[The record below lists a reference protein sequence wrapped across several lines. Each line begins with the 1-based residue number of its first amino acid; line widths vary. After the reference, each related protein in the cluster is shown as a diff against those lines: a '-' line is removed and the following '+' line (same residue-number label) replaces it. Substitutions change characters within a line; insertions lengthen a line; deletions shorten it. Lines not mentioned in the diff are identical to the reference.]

1 MSSSESFLNVIETSE
16 SEEIF
21 GEGSIP
27 DVFLD
32 SGVKLPIFYA
42 SDSST
47 VIFHEY
53 KSKKKENF
61 RMVSLIPSLLVFY
74 FATGTRFRLGR
85 YGQDGPI
92 FLCSFVLYLMETT
105 LFTTFFVAHVVIA
118 FTPKAC
124 RDRLSY
130 NYCQKYVMYGFF
142 CRIED
147 YIGVIATL
155 VNGTCLLARVNA
167 GQCADSVSI
176 WETDS
181 CNPVAALRSIPCDQ
195 VFLLYSIPIAAQCL
209 VRGIT
214 AEAVLLSWIFTV
226 FFVVFAICQAKAW
239 GQMWTGFY
247 MIIFMNISYEM
258 ERFYQTLFTHNKRL
272 LSAFE
277 RHGVAQQRLHAQQK
291 LTENDIRE
299 REATHLRILMGN
311 VAHDLK
317 TPLHSI
323 EADIE
328 VLNLFVSQIPRPQLR
343 SISEDFQKKYAGDVF
358 DPRSIFSSLNS
369 TCRFMEM
376 AINRGQDF
384 MRASNNIPLVPSMTT
399 FDLKGAID
407 ISVACINQ
415 IQTSRSIVIHAF
427 NSLICSHITSDKH
440 WLSENILCLLSNAT
454 KFSDSGTIDVRLQI
468 VALDDSKAESSRHA
482 TPHTGRRTSIRSFTI
497 FESDDIIKANLQK
510 FDGYNRPKDG
520 ALILVSV
527 EDSGIGVSSDCLNFL
542 FLPSKQTNRATGGVG
557 LGLYSLSKRTE
568 ALGGFVGLI
577 SPTESGCGSKF
588 WFAFPYL
595 PNTDIAM
602 ADALLEIAS
611 VASEPEKVTQMFGPR
626 QILVVDDS
634 LSILKVTSRL
644 LKINGHTVVTAS
656 NGAIGLDMLKAA
668 AKDMVYSMVLT
679 DIQMPVMDGLEAT
692 KLFRKFE
699 TEFWESENYCGEKK
713 RQRLL
718 IVGMSANTDDDTRRQ
733 ALDSGM
739 DYFIPKPFAYKDLQ
753 ILLSGLSD

>member
-21 GEGSIP
+21 GDGSIP
-27 DVFLD
+27 YIFLD

-74 FATGTRFRLGR
+74 FATGTRFRLAQ
-85 YGQDGPI
+85 YGQDGPL
-92 FLCSFVLYLMETT
+92 FLCSFILYLIETAV
-105 LFTTFFVAHVVIA
+105 FTTFFVAHVVIA
-118 FTPKAC
+118 LTPKSC

-130 NYCQKYVMYGFF
+130 NYCQKYITYGFF

-147 YIGVIATL
+147 FIGVIATL

-167 GQCADSVSI
+167 GQCADSVSF

-181 CNPVAALRSIPCDQ
+181 CNPVAALRSIPSDQ
-195 VFLLYSIPIAAQCL
+195 VFLLYAAPLATQCL

-214 AEAVLLSWIFTV
+214 AEAVLLSWILTA

-239 GQMWTGFY
+239 TQMWTGFY
-247 MIIFMNISYEM
+247 MIFFMNFSYEI
-258 ERFYQTLFTHNKRL
+258 ERFYQTLFTHNRRL

-277 RHGVAQQRLHAQQK
+277 RHGIAQQRVHAQQK
-291 LTENDIRE
+291 NTENDVRE

-328 VLNLFVSQIPRPQLR
+328 VLNLFVSRIPGPELR
-343 SISEDFQKKYAGDVF
+343 SISEDFQKKCTVDIF

-384 MRASNNIPLVPSMTT
+384 MRASNNIPLIPSMTT
-399 FDLKGAID
+399 YDLKGAIE

-427 NSLICSHITSDKH
+427 NSKICSHITSDKH
-440 WLSENILCLLSNAT
+440 WLRENILCLLSNAT

-468 VALDDSKAESSRHA
+468 VALDDSKTESSGHP
-482 TPHTGRRTSIRSFTI
+482 TPYTGRRTIRGFTI
-497 FESDDIIKANLQK
+497 FEGDDISKVNLQK
-510 FDGYNRPKDG
+510 FDQYNRPKDG

-527 EDSGIGVSSDCLNFL
+527 EDSGIGVSSDYPNCL
-542 FLPSKQTNRATGGVG
+542 FLPSKQTDRASGGVG

-568 ALGGFVGLI
+568 ALGGCAGLI
-577 SPTESGCGSKF
+577 SPTESGYGSKF

-595 PNTDIAM
+595 PNMDIAM
-602 ADALLEIAS
+602 ADALLESAS
-611 VASEPEKVTQMFGPR
+611 VRSEQEKVTQMFGPR

-644 LKINGHTVVTAS
+644 LKINGHTAITAS

-699 TEFWESENYCGEKK
+699 TEFWESENYHGEKK
-713 RQRLL
+713 QRLL

-753 ILLSGLSD
+753 ILLSGLSE